1 MRRPP
6 RQRASV
12 GRSLGTAESKCG
24 AGLSRI
30 NVTRFLAVACIFA
43 LAWIP
48 ATAGAQSTQDRVK
61 ATRSAIDA
69 TAQRWFAAQD
79 AEAHINARIGE
90 VEHAL
95 RKAEAR
101 VASVRVVATARAVDF
116 YKGASVNYTGVLG
129 STAIDSARRAELI
142 DTANAKSED
151 AINALTSAV
160 SELKAQRHELLDQR
174 AAQEKAIH
182 AVGAERTALDHQLAS
197 LRADLARRG
206 DVAQVALPKTLSA
219 TANSDAFAAPTAPAP
234 APLAATVASAPA
246 APSNDGRVS
255 PHHNDP
261 FLVCTRAHES
271 NGQYGVVSSAGYYGA
286 YQFAPSTWDTTAVHA
301 GRDNLIGVLPSRAS
315 PYDQDEMAW
324 TLYQWQGNS
333 PWGGRC

>member
-1 MRRPP
+1 VRRPP
-6 RQRASV
+6 RQWASV
-12 GRSLGTAESKCG
+12 GRSLGAAESNSG
-24 AGLSRI
+24 TGLSQT
-30 NVTRFLAVACIFA
+30 NVTRFLAVACICA

-48 ATAGAQSTQDRVK
+48 VTAGAQSTRDRVI
-61 ATRSAIDA
+61 ATRNAIDA

-79 AEAHINARIGE
+79 AEASINARIGE

-95 RKAEAR
+95 RRAEAR

-116 YKGASVNYTGVLG
+116 YKGASVNYTGVIG

-160 SELKAQRHELLDQR
+160 AELKAQRRELLRRR
-174 AAQEKAIH
+174 ADEEKAIH

-197 LRADLARRG
+197 LRADLGPRPDAAG
-206 DVAQVALPKTLSA
+206 VALT
-219 TANSDAFAAPTAPAP
+219 TDASPTTDVFAAPTSPAP
-234 APLAATVASAPA
+234 APVAIAAPA
-246 APSNDGRVS
+246 PPANDGRVS

-271 NGQYGVVSSAGYYGA
+271 NGQYGVVSPAGYYGA

-301 GRDNLIGVLPSRAS
+301 GRDDLIGVLPSRAS

-324 TLYQWQGNS
+324 ALYRWQGNA

>member
-1 MRRPP
+1 
-6 RQRASV
+6 
-12 GRSLGTAESKCG
+12 
-24 AGLSRI
+24 
-30 NVTRFLAVACIFA
+30 VTRFLAVACICA

-48 ATAGAQSTQDRVK
+48 VTAGAQSTRDRVT
-61 ATRSAIDA
+61 ATRNAIDA

-79 AEAHINARIGE
+79 AEASINARIGE

-116 YKGASVNYTGVLG
+116 YKGASVNYTGVIG

-151 AINALTSAV
+151 AINALTAAV
-160 SELKAQRHELLDQR
+160 GELEAQRRELLRRR
-174 AAQEKAIH
+174 ADEEKAIR

-197 LRADLARRG
+197 LRADLAPSRDAPG
-206 DVAQVALPKTLSA
+206 VAPTTGSSPATDV
-219 TANSDAFAAPTAPAP
+219 FAAPTSPVPAP
-234 APLAATVASAPA
+234 APVAIAAPA
-246 APSNDGRVS
+246 PPAGDGRVS

-271 NGQYGVVSSAGYYGA
+271 NGQYDVVSPAGYYGA
-286 YQFAPSTWDTTAVHA
+286 YQFAPATWDTTAVHA
-301 GRDNLIGVLPSRAS
+301 GRDDLIGVLPSRAS

-324 TLYQWQGNS
+324 SLYQWQGNS

>member
-1 MRRPP
+1 
-6 RQRASV
+6 
-12 GRSLGTAESKCG
+12 
-24 AGLSRI
+24 
-30 NVTRFLAVACIFA
+30 VTRFFAVACIFA

-48 ATAGAQSTQDRVK
+48 ATAGAQSTQERVK
-61 ATRSAIDA
+61 ATRNAIDA

-90 VEHAL
+90 VEHTL

-101 VASVRVVATARAVDF
+101 VASVRIVATARAVDF

-160 SELKAQRHELLDQR
+160 DELKAQRRELLGQR
-174 AAQEKAIH
+174 AAQEKAIR
-182 AVGAERTALDHQLAS
+182 AVGAERTALDEQLAS
-197 LRADLARRG
+197 LRADLARRA
-206 DVAQVALPKTLSA
+206 DVAHVAVPKVLPAAA
-219 TANSDAFAAPTAPAP
+219 TADAFAAPTAPAP
-234 APLAATVASAPA
+234 VAATVAAPA

-324 TLYQWQGNS
+324 TLYQWQGNG

>member
-6 RQRASV
+6 RQWASV

-24 AGLSRI
+24 TGLSRI

-43 LAWIP
+43 LAWVP
-48 ATAGAQSTQDRVK
+48 ATAGAQSTQDRVT
-61 ATRSAIDA
+61 ATRNAIDA
-69 TAQRWFAAQD
+69 TAQRWFAAHD
-79 AEAHINARIGE
+79 AEAHINERISE
-90 VEHAL
+90 VEHSL

-101 VASVRVVATARAVDF
+101 VASVRVVATARAVDI
-116 YKGASVNYTGVLG
+116 YKGASVNYTSVLG

-142 DTANAKSED
+142 GTANAKSED

-160 SELKAQRHELLDQR
+160 DELKAQHKELLGQQ

-197 LRADLARRG
+197 LRADLARRA
-206 DVAQVALPKTLSA
+206 DVAHAALPKALTSPPAASVLA
-219 TANSDAFAAPTAPAP
+219 TPTAPTP
-234 APLAATVASAPA
+234 APLAAPA
-246 APSNDGRVS
+246 RPPPNDGRVS
-255 PHHNDP
+255 PHHDDP

-271 NGQYGVVSSAGYYGA
+271 NGQYGVVSPSGYYGA

-324 TLYQWQGNS
+324 TLYQWQGNG

>member
-1 MRRPP
+1 VRLPP
-6 RQRASV
+6 RQWASV
-12 GRSLGTAESKCG
+12 GRSLGMAESRG
-24 AGLSRI
+24 GTGLSRT
-30 NVTRFLAVACIFA
+30 NVTRFLAVACICA

-48 ATAGAQSTQDRVK
+48 VTAGAQSTRDRVT
-61 ATRSAIDA
+61 ATRNAIDA

-79 AEAHINARIGE
+79 AEASINARIGE

-95 RKAEAR
+95 RRAEAR

-116 YKGASVNYTGVLG
+116 YKGASVNYTGVIG

-160 SELKAQRHELLDQR
+160 GELKAQRRELLRRR
-174 AAQEKAIH
+174 ADEEKAIH

-197 LRADLARRG
+197 LRADLGPRPDAAG
-206 DVAQVALPKTLSA
+206 VALTP
-219 TANSDAFAAPTAPAP
+219 DASSTTDVFAAPTSPTPAPVAIAAPAP
-234 APLAATVASAPA
+234 PA
-246 APSNDGRVS
+246 NDGRVS

-271 NGQYGVVSSAGYYGA
+271 NGQYGVVSPAGYYGA

-301 GRDNLIGVLPSRAS
+301 GRDYLIGVLPSLAS

-324 TLYQWQGNS
+324 ALYQWQGNS

>member
-1 MRRPP
+1 M
-6 RQRASV
+6 
-12 GRSLGTAESKCG
+12 AESKCG
-24 AGLSRI
+24 TGLSRT
-30 NVTRFLAVACIFA
+30 NVTRFLAVAGVCA

-48 ATAGAQSTQDRVK
+48 VTAGAQSTQDRVT
-61 ATRSAIDA
+61 ATRNAIDA
-69 TAQRWFAAQD
+69 TAQRWFAAQN
-79 AEAHINARIGE
+79 AEAGINARIGE

-95 RKAEAR
+95 RKAQAR
-101 VASVRVVATARAVDF
+101 VATVRVVATARAVDI
-116 YKGASVNYTGVLG
+116 YKGASVDYTGVLG

-142 DTANAKSED
+142 GTANAKSED

-160 SELKAQRHELLDQR
+160 GELKAQRRELLGQR

-197 LRADLARRG
+197 LRTALARSA
-206 DVAQVALPKTLSA
+206 DAAHVARPNTVSA
-219 TANSDAFAAPTAPAP
+219 STGGGAFAAPTAPTP
-234 APLAATVASAPA
+234 APLAATVAAAPA
-246 APSNDGRVS
+246 APSNDGRVN

-271 NGQYGVVSSAGYYGA
+271 NGQYGVVSSSGYYGA

-324 TLYQWQGNS
+324 SLYQWQGNG